1 MGLSLWGRR
10 KSVIRNFLSMLTY
23 NDLKVGIIFVLD
35 GEPYEVLE
43 YEFLRM
49 QQRKPVAKT
58 KIKNLING
66 KIVARNFHQNET
78 FEEAEIVKEPV
89 RYLYNTKGQ
98 FWFCAIND
106 PSKRFSLQENIIGE
120 PAKFLKQNS
129 NVTAV
134 KFNDQIINIL
144 LPIKVDL
151 KIKEAPP
158 GERGDTAKAGT
169 KTATLETGATIQVP
183 MFVNI
188 GDVIRINTETGT
200 YVERI
205 EKSKE

>member
-1 MGLSLWGRR
+1 
-10 KSVIRNFLSMLTY
+10 MLTY
-23 NDLKVGIIFVLD
+23 NDLKVGTIFILD
-35 GEPYEVLE
+35 DEPYEVLE

-66 KIVARNFHQNET
+66 KIIDRNFHQNET
-78 FEEAEIVKEPV
+78 FEEAEIIKEPLK
-89 RYLYNTKGQ
+89 YLYNHRGQ
-98 FWFCAIND
+98 FWFSEKDD
-106 PSKRFSLQENIIGE
+106 PSKRFFLNEEIIGLG
-120 PAKFLKQNS
+120 AKFLKPNS
-129 NVTAV
+129 EVIAM
-134 KFNDQIINIL
+134 KFNEKIINIKV
-144 LPIKVDL
+144 PIKVDL

-183 MFVNI
+183 MFVNT
-188 GDVIRINTETGT
+188 GDIVRINTETGE
-200 YVERI
+200 YVERV